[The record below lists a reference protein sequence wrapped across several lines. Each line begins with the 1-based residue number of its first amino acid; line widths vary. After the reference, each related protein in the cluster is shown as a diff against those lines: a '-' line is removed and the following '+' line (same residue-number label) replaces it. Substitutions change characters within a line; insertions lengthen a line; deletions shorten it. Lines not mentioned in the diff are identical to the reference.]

1 MNFQV
6 ILALKPM
13 SHEKR
18 KLPRFHISPC
28 QFHSDTRSRNYPV
41 QDISLGGLA
50 IRLSEK
56 DDLAHFTVA
65 SQQPGTVKVEGRKLT
80 CRFEVKYIR
89 GTLVGGEWVEPS
101 PELLSH
107 LEAISHPV
115 KLGESLRK
123 YELPDFAGT
132 DWYHNPVGVD
142 LLLYFSEAGESPR
155 TLNRWTLYVHH
166 SFVQWESEDGIRTGQ
181 AVAEDDGG
189 YAHGIVRLE
198 TRLIDYHPVLDR
210 TLIDTARELVKT
222 APIADGSHR
231 ERILS
236 HLEKGVLT

>member
-1 MNFQV
+1 
-6 ILALKPM
+6 M

-28 QFHSDTRSRNYPV
+28 QFHSDSRSRNYPV

-56 DDLAHFTVA
+56 EDLAHFSVA
-65 SQQPGTVKVEGRKLT
+65 SHQPGTVKVEGRKLS

-89 GTLVGGEWVEPS
+89 GTLVGGEWIEPS
-101 PELLSH
+101 PELRDH

-142 LLLYFSEAGESPR
+142 LLLYFRDGEGQGR
-155 TLNRWTLYVHH
+155 ALNRWTLYVHH
-166 SFVQWESEDGIRTGQ
+166 SFVQWEFDDGIRTGQ

-198 TRLIDYHPVLDR
+198 TRLIEYHPVADK
-210 TLIDTARELVKT
+210 TLIETAVGLVKS
-222 APIADGSHR
+222 APFADEMHRQRMLSQLEGGSP
-231 ERILS
+231 S
-236 HLEKGVLT
+236 

>member
-1 MNFQV
+1 
-6 ILALKPM
+6 M

-28 QFHSDTRSRNYPV
+28 QFHSDSRTRNYPV

-56 DDLAHFTVA
+56 EDLTHFTVT
-65 SQQPGTVKVEGRKLT
+65 SRQPGTVKVEGRKLP
-80 CRFEVKYIR
+80 CQFEVKYIR
-89 GTLVGGEWVEPS
+89 GTLVGGEWVDPS
-101 PELLSH
+101 PELLAH

-142 LLLYFSEAGESPR
+142 LLLYFRDGEAPGR

-166 SFVQWESEDGIRTGQ
+166 SFVQWENDDGIRTGQ

-198 TRLIDYHPVLDR
+198 TRLIEYHPVLDK
-210 TLIDTARELVKT
+210 TLMETAISLVKS
-222 APIADGSHR
+222 APFANETHR
-231 ERILS
+231 ERMLA
-236 HLEKGVLT
+236 HLEGGSSS